1 MVYRLVLFDLV
12 NNIPLAEAIEDNEEY
27 DTIKNFLIKT
37 VAPKDRI
44 VIVSDNGAGYE
55 KIMDELNFDHQLCTF
70 HLEKH
75 LRNLINKQS
84 NKIAREYRAKLKKY
98 NPSYSKTKLNEMGD
112 KKKKEFKDEM
122 DTFLE
127 KFMKFREQET
137 WLKAIDYIEQ
147 LKKELHSFPDFL
159 SEYIWKNF
167 MPIYKK

>member
-1 MVYRLVLFDLV
+1 MR
-12 NNIPLAEAIEDNEEY
+12 
-27 DTIKNFLIKT
+27 
-37 VAPKDRI
+37 
-44 VIVSDNGAGYE
+44 
-55 KIMDELNFDHQLCTF
+55 
-70 HLEKH
+70 
-75 LRNLINKQS
+75 
-84 NKIAREYRAKLKKY
+84 
-98 NPSYSKTKLNEMGD
+98 D

-167 MPIYKK
+167 MPIYKKYIKFLKKDYNNKLDSTDNKLENYFGNTLSKHVKKIYRTKQ